1 MQGKL
6 RGLVVGSVMML
17 ALVAGTGAVAP
28 AADAAPPGSA
38 LVAAVERKPVVAGAK
53 RKHVVTGG
61 FRDLWLELRGAKG
74 FLGEP
79 LADRRC
85 TLERTRCTQRFE
97 GGTLT
102 WRKGSRVEVA
112 GTRDASSTIVVVNK
126 RRPLSPRAYA
136 PARLR
141 TVKGSNQR
149 LRPEAATALEK
160 LMRAAAADGV
170 PLTVRSGY
178 RSYATQKVVYARW
191 VRTLGKAR
199 ADRVSARTGHSEH
212 QTGLAVDVLARGSTF
227 GTFGRTPQARWV
239 ARNAWRYGFIVRYRA
254 GQEKV
259 TGYSPEPWHLRY
271 VGVALATDMRRSGS
285 TSLEAHLRIAAA
297 PDYR

>member
-53 RKHVVTGG
+53 RKYVVTGG

-112 GTRDASSTIVVVNK
+112 ETREASSVLVVVNK
-126 RRPLSPRAYA
+126 RRPLSPRTYA
-136 PARLR
+136 PPKLR

-149 LRPEAATALEK
+149 LRPQAAAALEK

-170 PLTVRSGY
+170 PLNVRSGH
-178 RSYATQKVVYARW
+178 RSYATQKSVYARW
-191 VRTLGKAR
+191 VRTYGKAR
-199 ADRVSARTGHSEH
+199 ADRISARAGHSEH
-212 QTGLAVDVLARGSTF
+212 QTGLAIDVLARGHSF

-239 ARNAWRYGFIVRYRA
+239 ACNAHRYGFIVRYRA

-271 VGVALATDMRRSGS
+271 VGVQLATDMHVMGS
-285 TSLEAHLRIAAA
+285 TSLEKHLGIAGA
-297 PDYR
+297 PGYR